1 MTFKKMFSIGY
12 LLFLFALV
20 LVYFF
25 IPTENVI
32 TAIIILS
39 IIFGIYQI
47 VISIKLSKIENKNK
61 QT

>member
-1 MTFKKMFSIGY
+1 MTFKKMFRIGY
-12 LLFLFALV
+12 LLFVFALV
-20 LVYFF
+20 LVHFF

-32 TAIIILS
+32 TAIIVLS
-39 IIFGIYQI
+39 IIFGIYQF